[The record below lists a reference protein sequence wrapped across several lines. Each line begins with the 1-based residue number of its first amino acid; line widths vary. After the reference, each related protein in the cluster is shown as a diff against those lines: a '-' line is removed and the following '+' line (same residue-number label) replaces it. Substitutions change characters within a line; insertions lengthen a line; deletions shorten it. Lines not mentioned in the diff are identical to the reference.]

1 MGALCSPPFFLRC
14 DAGACAQQVCLAE
27 RVEFLKLPVPGDRT
41 APCGGR
47 AKDDLPHLP
56 AGLLRPRPGRHRGP
70 GRLRPCVLVPREH
83 ESAAHDAI
91 SAELAGVT
99 IGNPTAEGVRM
110 GAVVSLAQRGDV
122 RRAVRRIAESGR
134 FVYGDPDRVRVID
147 ADAERGAFL
156 DTLLISADPEA
167 AAPHEVE
174 PFGPAAT
181 VLAYRDT
188 AHATDLIARG
198 RGSLVASVVGDDLA
212 WTTAFVRGTAPWHG
226 RLHLLDS
233 TNMAR
238 TTGHGSPLPALRH
251 GGPGRAGGGSEMAG
265 TRGVVDLMQRTA
277 LQASPR
283 LLDSLYGEQPAA
295 GCDTV

>member
-1 MGALCSPPFFLRC
+1 
-14 DAGACAQQVCLAE
+14 
-27 RVEFLKLPVPGDRT
+27 
-41 APCGGR
+41 
-47 AKDDLPHLP
+47 
-56 AGLLRPRPGRHRGP
+56 
-70 GRLRPCVLVPREH
+70 
-83 ESAAHDAI
+83 
-91 SAELAGVT
+91 
-99 IGNPTAEGVRM
+99 M